1 MGMPQHSVKDTKV
14 NSICKTIAE
23 FALEYRTCRDKM
35 QQQKKRLLEKR
46 ERNKTRGK
54 MITETRQLQGAVA
67 QNGETT
73 QRDDDGRRQHDELS
87 RVLKAAS
94 ARGEDETSAWMG
106 SFPGARLRSTRQ
118 QAPVTS
124 ANG

>member
-35 QQQKKRLLEKR
+35 QQQKKRLMEKR

-54 MITETRQLQGAVA
+54 MITETRQPQ
-67 QNGETT
+67 QNGESP
-73 QRDDDGRRQHDELS
+73 RDDDGRRQHDELS
-87 RVLKAAS
+87 RVLRAS
-94 ARGEDETSAWMG
+94 PRNEDEQNAWMG
-106 SFPGARLRSTRQ
+106 SFPGARLRSTRPQ
-118 QAPVTS
+118 QPTNS
-124 ANG
+124 ANCK